1 MRHWIITKQGYMFL
15 TMRRHWLQRET
26 WILSQS
32 LSHWQLIKDTR
43 CIPWSRNDFLNWTS
57 RGRSLQEISPSFGSI
72 EEITCGWQRSPI
84 WNELLSPWLFCKNYL
99 GYGFLGELPESRWP
113 WPYLVHWAYLRRETY
128 SSLGL
133 CRWKIISHDDKLW
146 LKIILNDLEVKMWRT
161 YGYLLI

>member
-84 WNELLSPWLFCKNYL
+84 WNELLSHDCFVRITLAM
-99 GYGFLGELPESRWP
+99 
-113 WPYLVHWAYLRRETY
+113 V
-128 SSLGL
+128 SLGNCQSQDDHDHTL
-133 CRWKIISHDDKLW
+133 FIEHTLEEKLTLLLVYVDERLFHTMTNYGWKLS
-146 LKIILNDLEVKMWRT
+146 
-161 YGYLLI
+161 